1 MIYEV
6 RKDGQVY
13 MQTTDEKCRYSPEI
27 EASMQEAG
35 YEIYIDGKRLKKQKP
50 PAKGRRSGK

>member
-6 RKDGQVY
+6 RKDGQTL
-13 MQTTDEKCRYSPEI
+13 MQTTDEKCRYSPET

-35 YEIYIDGKRLKKQKP
+35 YEIYIDGKRLK
-50 PAKGRRSGK
+50 RR

>member
-6 RKDGQVY
+6 RRGGKPF
-13 MQTTDEKCRYSPEI
+13 MQTTHEKCRYSPEI
-27 EASMQEAG
+27 EASMQEAR

-50 PAKGRRSGK
+50 PVKGRRSVK

>member
-6 RKDGQVY
+6 RRNGQPL
-13 MQTTDEKCRYSPEI
+13 MQTTHEKCRYSPET

-50 PAKGRRSGK
+50 PVKGRRSGK